1 VCKPIVFNKR
11 ISLAPLNQVLVPSC
25 RYSSCLLIITC
36 ACVCLPLYVNV
47 KMCSKS
53 DKYLANI
60 SQNVTTSCA
69 VYIET
74 EIDVRSVAEQV
85 YCGKFLVKG

>member
-1 VCKPIVFNKR
+1 M
-11 ISLAPLNQVLVPSC
+11 
-25 RYSSCLLIITC
+25 
-36 ACVCLPLYVNV
+36 CLPLYVNV

-85 YCGKFLVKG
+85 YCGKFLVTG